1 MKTHFTRVSRNRK
14 VGPIPTTVTSAKAC
28 PDSCPLKNAGCYAD
42 GGPTA
47 MNWQKV
53 TAGERGDDWA
63 GFLENVKSKIMKRG
77 LWRHNVAGDLIS
89 DGVTIDA
96 KKLRQLAEANKGK
109 RGFTYTHHDIVNNP
123 VNKKAIRAAN
133 AAGFTVNLS
142 GNNPSHADQLADEN
156 AGPVVTLL
164 PVEYGRAK
172 KESLPKYKKRLSKL
186 SKQTPA
192 GRPITVCPATF
203 LDEMDCAACGL
214 CQNQNRAA
222 IVGFP
227 VHGFR
232 TKKADAIARK

>member
-1 MKTHFTRVSRNRK
+1 M
-14 VGPIPTTVTSAKAC
+14 
-28 PDSCPLKNAGCYAD
+28 
-42 GGPTA
+42 
-47 MNWQKV
+47 
-53 TAGERGDDWA
+53 
-63 GFLENVKSKIMKRG
+63 
-77 LWRHNVAGDLIS
+77 AGDLIS

-96 KKLRQLAEANKGK
+96 KKLRQLAQANKGK

-123 VNKKAIRAAN
+123 ANKKAIRAAN
-133 AAGFTVNLS
+133 ASGFTVNLS
-142 GNNPSHADQLADEN
+142 GNNPAHADQLADEN

-164 PVEYGRAK
+164 PVEYGRDK

-203 LDEMDCAACGL
+203 LDDMDCAACGL

-227 VHGFR
+227 AHGFR

>member
-1 MKTHFTRVSRNRK
+1 
-14 VGPIPTTVTSAKAC
+14 
-28 PDSCPLKNAGCYAD
+28 
-42 GGPTA
+42 

-63 GFLENVKSKIMKRG
+63 AFLENVKSKVMKRG

-96 KKLRQLAEANKGK
+96 EKLRQLAQANKGK
-109 RGFTYTHHDIVNNP
+109 RGFTYTHHDIINNP
-123 VNKKAIRAAN
+123 ANKKAIRSAN

-142 GNNPSHADQLADEN
+142 GNNPAHADQLADEN
-156 AGPVVTLL
+156 AGPVVALL

-172 KESLPKYKKRLSKL
+172 KESLSNYKKRLSKL
-186 SKQTPA
+186 HKQTPA
-192 GRPITVCPATF
+192 GRSITVCPATF

-227 VHGFR
+227 AHGFR